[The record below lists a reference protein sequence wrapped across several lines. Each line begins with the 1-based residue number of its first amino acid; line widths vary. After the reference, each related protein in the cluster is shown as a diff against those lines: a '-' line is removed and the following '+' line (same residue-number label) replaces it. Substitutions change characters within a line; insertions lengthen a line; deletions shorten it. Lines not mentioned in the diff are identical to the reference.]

1 MNKNIVRIGN
11 RNMINV
17 SLRTLMMDD
26 ELKKNR
32 NRKLRS
38 CEKILYIEY

>member
-26 ELKKNR
+26 ELKK
-32 NRKLRS
+32 
-38 CEKILYIEY
+38 IVIES